1 MAKDDLILDILKR
14 LQADNA
20 ETRRC
25 LDGIKAHLSA
35 HDDFFRGIMTLLGG
49 MHGDMGQ
56 LNHRVDRIE
65 RRLGLVEG

>member
-1 MAKDDLILDILKR
+1 MANDDLFLEILKR

-20 ETRRC
+20 DFRRRF
-25 LDGIKAHLSA
+25 DSIEVHLSA

-49 MHGDMGQ
+49 MHGDIGQ
-56 LNHRVDRIE
+56 LNQRVDRIE